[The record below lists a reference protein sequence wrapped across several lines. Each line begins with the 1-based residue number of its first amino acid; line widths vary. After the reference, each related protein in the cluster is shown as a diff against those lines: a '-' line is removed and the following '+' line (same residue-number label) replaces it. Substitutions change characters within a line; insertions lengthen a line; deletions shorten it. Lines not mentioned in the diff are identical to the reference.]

1 MPAQA
6 LNPDDFEYAGF
17 WIRVLASLIDTVIV
31 CLILIPIFFW
41 FGRAA
46 PVPYV
51 SYDIGY
57 ELPGIWDFI
66 ATKLLP
72 AAYAVVFWHFRSATP
87 GKSILGLLVVD
98 AKSGMPPGLGQS
110 IGRYLAYF
118 VSALALG
125 LGFIWIAFD
134 TRKQGWHDK
143 LAGTVVVRARKQA
156 TERVSFG

>member
-31 CLILIPIFFW
+31 CLILIPVFLFF
-41 FGRAA
+41 GHAA
-46 PVPYV
+46 PLPYI
-51 SYDIGY
+51 SYDIAY
-57 ELPGIWDFI
+57 ELPGSWDFL

-72 AAYAVVFWHFRSATP
+72 AAYAVAFWHFRSATP
-87 GKSILGLLVVD
+87 GKSALGLQVVD
-98 AKSGMPPGLGQS
+98 ARSGTPPGLGQA

-134 TRKQGWHDK
+134 SRKQGWHDK
-143 LAGTVVVRARKQA
+143 LAGTVVVRARRQA
-156 TERVSFG
+156 TEKVSFG

>member
-17 WIRVLASLIDTVIV
+17 WIRVLASLLDTVIV

-46 PVPYV
+46 PVPFV
-51 SYDIGY
+51 SYDIAY
-57 ELPGIWDFI
+57 ELPGMWDFI

-87 GKSILGLLVVD
+87 GKSILGLLVV
-98 AKSGMPPGLGQS
+98 
-110 IGRYLAYF
+110 
-118 VSALALG
+118 
-125 LGFIWIAFD
+125 
-134 TRKQGWHDK
+134 
-143 LAGTVVVRARKQA
+143 VRRAACHPAWGKR
-156 TERVSFG
+156 